1 MLSHAHIGLSALSLI
16 LGGFIF
22 LNPKGTRLHRCAGMV
37 YSFSMIGLN
46 LAALG
51 IYNLTGHFNFFHF
64 TAILSLAMVLIGWAQ
79 PLFFR
84 QSGNWLYRHYVY
96 MCWSYVALVAAA
108 FNEGFVRLPVL
119 KALVHRAGNWVIIAT
134 QAVLLCAAAFFINQ
148 QKKRVLSR
156 FQHAKTTS
164 QTQALSKL

>member
-1 MLSHAHIGLSALSLI
+1 MLSHAHIGLSVLGLV

-37 YSFSMIGLN
+37 YSLSMIGLN
-46 LAALG
+46 FTALG

-84 QSGNWLYRHYVY
+84 QSGKWLYRHYVY

-108 FNEGFVRLPVL
+108 FNEGFVRLALL
-119 KALVHRAGNWVIIAT
+119 KDIVHRAGNWVIIAT
-134 QAVLLCAAAFFINQ
+134 QAALLCAAALLIGR

-156 FQHAKTTS
+156 FQHSKTTS
-164 QTQALSKL
+164 KAQALSKL